1 MPDQLNRSPCP
12 RPRKESAQA
21 PRTGA
26 LREERPAD
34 RAPVTVREE
43 TRGGKTVVLLDVTV
57 ATAGRVNRNGRLYSR
72 EVWQGAVAAAQD
84 DLTPGRL
91 WGLLEHPEDGWD
103 TWDPAKGRMERICV
117 RYESL
122 AMDGD
127 VVKAT
132 GVVLDTATGR
142 DLRALV
148 EGGIAVG
155 ISSNGTGTAKYLK
168 AKEVPGLEA
177 HPDPEAY
184 IEIIQDD
191 YRLLTIDVVSDPS
204 DTSGVARQKEQ
215 RRKENTMKW
224 NQKVKKTAERLGLS
238 VEAFAEQH
246 ADWANE
252 LQNEVD
258 PTPTPAPAA
267 QEGTVS
273 PEAYRT
279 LEQTVVALRG
289 QVETLTTAN
298 HNATRDGI
306 AITALEA
313 ARLPSSGKIGAGD
326 SEIDLD
332 ASFRAELIQVARA
345 AESADAALAAVN
357 TKITERRAVIG
368 QREGAPAPRGS
379 GSINLP
385 TGNNSRQQT
394 EADRNRSG
402 DGTRRIESIRST
414 AGLI

>member
-1 MPDQLNRSPCP
+1 
-12 RPRKESAQA
+12 
-21 PRTGA
+21 
-26 LREERPAD
+26 
-34 RAPVTVREE
+34 
-43 TRGGKTVVLLDVTV
+43 
-57 ATAGRVNRNGRLYSR
+57 
-72 EVWQGAVAAAQD
+72 
-84 DLTPGRL
+84 
-91 WGLLEHPEDGWD
+91 
-103 TWDPAKGRMERICV
+103 
-117 RYESL
+117 
-122 AMDGD
+122 
-127 VVKAT
+127 
-132 GVVLDTATGR
+132 
-142 DLRALV
+142 
-148 EGGIAVG
+148 GGIAVG

-168 AKEVPGLEA
+168 AKEIPGLES

-184 IEIIQDD
+184 IEVIQDD

-252 LQNEVD
+252 LQNEVE
-258 PTPTPAPAA
+258 PPPPPAA
-267 QEGTVS
+267 PPPEGTGS
-273 PEAYRT
+273 PPAEPP
-279 LEQTVVALRG
+279 RG
-289 QVETLTTAN
+289 QPRVGRRGPGGTLTTAN

-313 ARLPSSGKIGAGD
+313 ARLPSSGKIGTGD

-368 QREGAPAPRGS
+368 QRESAPAPRGS
-379 GSINLP
+379 GSI
-385 TGNNSRQQT
+385 
-394 EADRNRSG
+394 
-402 DGTRRIESIRST
+402 
-414 AGLI
+414 